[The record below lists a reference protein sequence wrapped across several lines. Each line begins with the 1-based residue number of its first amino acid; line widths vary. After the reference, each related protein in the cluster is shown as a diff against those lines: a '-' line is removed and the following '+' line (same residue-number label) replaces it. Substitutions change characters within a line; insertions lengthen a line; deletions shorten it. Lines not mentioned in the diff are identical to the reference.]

1 MCHKNAAKDTT
12 KVCNDAGRNLDRL
25 QLTNEVHMKL
35 LRYVFLTLLL
45 ATPVHAEEIYD
56 LIFKQ
61 GTLSDVSE
69 GLVYD
74 RETIVASN
82 PDYGQR
88 NTGGVELGFA
98 PEEMAVLRFVQGEQ
112 HRNLGQFPAT
122 VGNPI
127 IMYFVETVL
136 RDVAHEAGG
145 SPFYIRN
152 RIKEALIT
160 PAPIEDTT
168 VSFGDGE
175 VAARQITFRP
185 FEDDKNRDRM
195 GVYGNLEMTFVMSE
209 EVPGWYVSLA
219 AVAPDGNGDAG
230 YSNVLNL
237 MPEAME

>member
-1 MCHKNAAKDTT
+1 
-12 KVCNDAGRNLDRL
+12 
-25 QLTNEVHMKL
+25 MKL
-35 LRYVFLTLLL
+35 LRYMLMVLLL

-61 GTLSDVSE
+61 GTLTGVQHD
-69 GLVYD
+69 LLYD

-82 PDYGQR
+82 PEYGQR
-88 NTGGVELGFA
+88 HSGDVALSFA
-98 PEEMAVLRFVQGEQ
+98 PDDMAVLRFLQGDQ

-160 PAPIEDTT
+160 PAPIDDAIIP
-168 VSFGDGE
+168 FGDGE
-175 VAARQITFRP
+175 VPVKQITFRP
-185 FEDDKNRDRM
+185 FENDENRERM

-209 EVPGWYVSLA
+209 AVPGWYVSLS
-219 AVAPDGNGDAG
+219 AVASDASGGDG
-230 YSNVLNL
+230 YSNILNL
-237 MPEAME
+237 MPEVAE